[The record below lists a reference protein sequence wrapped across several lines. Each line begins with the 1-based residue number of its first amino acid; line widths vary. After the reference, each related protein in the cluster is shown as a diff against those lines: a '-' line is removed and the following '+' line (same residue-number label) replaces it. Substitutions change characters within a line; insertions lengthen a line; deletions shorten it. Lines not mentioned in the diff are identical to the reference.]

1 MRKSTITRVWLG
13 GMVAIALGLVVAGI
27 AAFLMLTNAGTLTTG
42 PNGELYNFVPR
53 QDGSFW
59 TLVATM
65 IVAGIVAFAGVIAQF
80 VAWIGAMANAYHL
93 ADKMWF
99 LLTLLLGLFG
109 FGLVVMIVY
118 LLLAP
123 DSYDEGHLPAP
134 RGIAMPP
141 SMAPS
146 H

>member
-1 MRKSTITRVWLG
+1 MRKSTITRLWLG
-13 GMVAIALGLVVAGI
+13 GIVAIALGLVVAAI
-27 AAFLMLTNAGTLTTG
+27 AAVLMLANAGTLTKG
-42 PNGELYNFVPR
+42 ADDLYSFVPR
-53 QDGSFW
+53 QDGYFW
-59 TLVATM
+59 TLVAI
-65 IVAGIVAFAGVIAQF
+65 IVAAGAVALAGAIAQF
-80 VAWIGAMANAYHL
+80 VAWIAAIANAYHL

-99 LLTLLLGLFG
+99 LLTLLLGIVG

-123 DSYDEGHLPAP
+123 DSYDEAHRQAP

-141 SMAPS
+141 SMAPQ